1 MPSVTVI
8 IPCYNA
14 ETYISKCLESL
25 KNQTFSDFDVV
36 FIDDCSSDNTLKVI
50 EDFSK
55 NNALNIKVLRNE
67 KNSGPAFSRNLG
79 IAAADGKY
87 IAFCDSD
94 DWYDSEYL
102 SYMVNAA
109 NENDADMV
117 LCNSNK
123 VLPSGKKIRIGTFH
137 RKEMVLDTKSV
148 LLFGVDSLCAIMIR
162 REIISDISLP
172 DIRNGEDMAIIPLLI
187 LASQK
192 FNVVEK
198 PIYNYFCRPG
208 SLSLSV
214 TEKATE
220 SLIQSFSF
228 IYMHGN
234 SEFEREIEFIGI
246 KNVVYGVLLNHYKCS
261 KDNNKANDIL
271 KKFESMYPNC
281 YNNEYLHTLPCYKRF
296 FVFCAKKRL
305 YHALRV
311 LALLHKKVFSVS

>member
-1 MPSVTVI
+1 MPAVTVI

-14 ETYISKCLESL
+14 EKHIARCFEAL
-25 KNQTFSDFDVV
+25 KEQTFTDFDVV

-50 EDFSK
+50 EDFAK
-55 NNALNIKVLRNE
+55 DNAVNIKVFRNE
-67 KNSGPAFSRNLG
+67 KNSGPAFSRNRG

-94 DWYDSEYL
+94 DWYDREYL
-102 SYMVNAA
+102 SYMINAA

-123 VLPSGKKIRIGTFH
+123 VLPTGKKIRIGTFK
-137 RKEMVLDTKSV
+137 RQETALDTKSV
-148 LLFGVDSLCAIMIR
+148 LLFGVDSLGAIMVK
-162 REIISDISLP
+162 REIISDIPQP

-192 FNVVEK
+192 FNVVEE

-208 SLSLSV
+208 SLSLSA
-214 TEKATE
+214 TEKVTE

-228 IYMHGN
+228 IYMHRN
-234 SEFEREIEFIGI
+234 SEFEKEIEFIGI

-261 KDNNKANDIL
+261 KDNNQANDIL
-271 KKFESMYPNC
+271 KNFESMYPNC
-281 YNNEYLHTLPCYKRF
+281 YNNEYMHTLPCYKRLF
-296 FVFCAKKRL
+296 IFCAKRRL

-311 LALLHKKVFSVS
+311 LALLHKKVFSAG